1 MTTIKLLP
9 SFFITALLLL
19 ITPVLADTVK
29 LKQGHPDRHI
39 VTKGDTL
46 WDISAKFLESPWRW
60 PEIWNINTDIK
71 NPHLIYPGDIIILAF
86 VDGKPVIKVERKKPG
101 GRPTIKLSPQARA
114 SKLDEEA
121 VPTLSSDMIKQFI
134 KYSRIISKREMEE
147 AAYIVASED
156 GGLMSGSTDKIY
168 ARNIN
173 QQDITQYDVV
183 RKGKI
188 YKEEGRW
195 NDKILGYEMLRIA
208 DARIEQ
214 FDDPST
220 LLVTDA
226 SREILIGD
234 LLLPA
239 TFEKDLNQHYLPHS
253 PENLIQGK
261 IIAVLDGISRVGQ
274 FNTVVLNLG
283 TQDNIEV
290 GHVLAIYQ
298 SGKVVRDTVTDK
310 WNDKITLPDI
320 RAGTLMIVNTFE
332 NLSYALIMEANRD
345 IHILDAVTNP

>member
-1 MTTIKLLP
+1 MTIIKLLL
-9 SFFITALLLL
+9 SLVTAALLLFAQ
-19 ITPVLADTVK
+19 PAFADTVK

-39 VTKGDTL
+39 VAKGDTL

-86 VDGKPVIKVERKKPG
+86 VDGKPVIKVERKKPA

-114 SKLDEEA
+114 SKLDEQA
-121 VPTLSSDMIKQFI
+121 VPTLSSDMVKQFV
-134 KYSRIISKREMEE
+134 KYSRIISEREMEE
-147 AAYIVASED
+147 AGYIVSSED
-156 GGLMSGSTDKIY
+156 GGLMSGNTDKIY

-173 QQDITQYDVV
+173 QQDITHYDVV
-183 RKGKI
+183 RKGKV

-195 NDKILGYEMLRIA
+195 KDNILGYEMLRIA
-208 DARIEQ
+208 AARIEQ

-253 PENLIQGK
+253 PEKPIKGK
-261 IIAVLDGISRVGQ
+261 IIAVLDGITRIGQ
-274 FNTVVLNLG
+274 FHTVVLNLG
-283 TQDNIEV
+283 TKDNIER

-298 SGKVVRDTVTDK
+298 SGKVIRDTVTDK
-310 WNDKITLPDI
+310 WNNKITLPDI
-320 RAGTLMIVNTFE
+320 RAGTLMVINTFE
-332 NLSYALIMEANRD
+332 QLSYALIMEADRD
-345 IHILDAVTNP
+345 IHVFDTVTNP